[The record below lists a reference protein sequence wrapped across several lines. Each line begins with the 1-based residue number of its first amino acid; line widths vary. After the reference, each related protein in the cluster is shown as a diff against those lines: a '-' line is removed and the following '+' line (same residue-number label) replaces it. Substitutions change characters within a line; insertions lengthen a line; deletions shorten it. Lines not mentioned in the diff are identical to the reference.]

1 MSYLNSPRLTFAG
14 QFQADPSTVNND
26 PYHFDNETFRP
37 NYQEFN
43 DADNM
48 NGWWNPEGTA
58 AWRFL
63 GCTVTSVTY
72 KDGTTVTDP
81 KKDPII
87 GMWIMDADSRA
98 AGKIVDLDPQQQSVS
113 MLWGVVIRIVSGEKC
128 LVKGDFE
135 PVAFTGIWWIRS
147 NTLQQSAGASATYQ
161 SVIDNLEWTDFP
173 EIKSRYLDELKQES
187 PDRLSIKF
195 NVDIYSQDNTS
206 SGFTLGRVVGSIG
219 PSKKEEPK
227 HFTIGRQL
235 IPALALNWHIPG
247 YLPLPDNKIYI
258 ASALVDENTQQV
270 LLDLGNSLMTTGADG
285 KILESRK
292 LTLAVNKGAQDYE
305 TLGPINYNSKNWYEQ
320 NGGIVSVKLTGEQ
333 ITLAQTYPLA
343 IMNGKTSLIEEVPDY
358 VRADQFVFRM
368 NPGEDATIDFYAS
381 HLGKLQSGQ
390 SIVCEFQKYLIDIIG
405 QANGSPATSTP
416 NILDFKKSV
425 VTNKAGKA
433 TLKVSASDP
442 KNPRGFIDGQVYA
455 LWYYIKGQATADFSL
470 DYSQGVS
477 YNQSIVPTTLAAV
490 NPNNFVSILVFDSVP
505 KAVVKK
511 PTWKDIQ
518 PIMQQ
523 YANLYPLMSKGVFNL
538 ANKDVVDANA
548 EILKFVFSKEKTDPN
563 YMPVT
568 RDLSR
573 DKQQMIINYLNGVLA
588 AKGTK
593 KSVTIRKP

>member
-43 DADNM
+43 DADNL
-48 NGWWNPEGTA
+48 NGWWNPDGTA
-58 AWRFL
+58 NWRFL
-63 GCTVTSVTY
+63 GCAVTSVTY

-98 AGKIVDLDPQQQSVS
+98 AGKIVDLDSQQQSVS
-113 MLWGVVIRIVSGEKC
+113 MLWGVVVRIVSGEKC

-135 PVAFTGIWWIRS
+135 PVAFTDIWWVRS
-147 NTLQQSAGASATYQ
+147 NTLTASAGASATYQ
-161 SVIDNLEWTDFP
+161 SIIDNLEWTDFP

-195 NVDIYSQDNTS
+195 NVDTYSQDNTS
-206 SGFTLGRVVGSIG
+206 SQFTLGRVVGSIG

-227 HFTIGRQL
+227 HFTIGRAL
-235 IPALALNWHIPG
+235 IPALTLNPKIPG
-247 YLPLPDNKIYI
+247 YLPDNQIYM
-258 ASALVDENTQQV
+258 AYALVDENTQNV
-270 LLDLGNSLMTTGADG
+270 LVDLGNSLTTTGADG
-285 KILESRK
+285 QISETREFM
-292 LTLAVNKGAQDYE
+292 LAVKKGIQDYE
-305 TLGPINYNSKNWYEQ
+305 YLGAVNYNSPDWYEQ
-320 NGGIVSVKLTGEQ
+320 NGGVVSIKLTAKQME
-333 ITLAQTYPLA
+333 LAQTYPLA
-343 IMNGKTSLIEEVPDY
+343 IMCGNTSLIEEVADY

-368 NPGEDATIDFYAS
+368 NPGEDATINFYAS
-381 HLGKLQSGQ
+381 HLGKRKSGQ
-390 SIVCEFQKYLIDIIG
+390 TIVCEFQKYLIDIIG
-405 QANGSPATSTP
+405 QANGNPATSTP
-416 NILDFKKSV
+416 NILDFKESIVTDKS
-425 VTNKAGKA
+425 GKA

-442 KNPRGFIDGQVYA
+442 KNPREFIDGQVYA
-455 LWYYIKGQATADFSL
+455 LWYYIKGQPTADFSL

-477 YNQSIVPTTLAAV
+477 LNSSIVPTTLAAV

-505 KAVVKK
+505 KAVVKNPK
-511 PTWKDIQ
+511 WEDIQ
-518 PIMQQ
+518 PTMQQ
-523 YANLYPLMSKGVFNL
+523 YANLYPLMSKGIFNL
-538 ANKDVVDANA
+538 ADKQVVDANA

-573 DKQQMIINYLNGVLA
+573 DKQQMIINYLDGVLNK
-588 AKGTK
+588 KGTK
-593 KSVTIRKP
+593 KSVTTRKP

>member
-26 PYHFDNETFRP
+26 PYHFDNENFRP

-43 DADNM
+43 DADNL
-48 NGWWNPEGTA
+48 NGWWNPDGTGS
-58 AWRFL
+58 WRFL

-87 GMWIMDADSRA
+87 GMWIMDADSRV
-98 AGKIVDLDPQQQSVS
+98 AGKIVDLDSQQQSVS
-113 MLWGVVIRIVSGEKC
+113 MLWGVVVRIVSGEKC

-135 PVAFTGIWWIRS
+135 PIAFTDIWWVRS
-147 NTLQQSAGASATYQ
+147 ATLQASAGASAAYQ
-161 SVIDNLEWTDFP
+161 SVLSNLEWSDFP

-195 NVDIYSQDNTS
+195 NVDTYSQDKTS
-206 SGFTLGRVVGSIG
+206 SQFTLGRVVGNIG

-235 IPALALNWHIPG
+235 IPALTLNANIPG
-247 YLPLPDNKIYI
+247 YLPDNQIYI
-258 ASALVDENTQQV
+258 ASALVDESTEQV
-270 LLDLGNSLMTTGADG
+270 LVDLGNSLMTTGADG
-285 KILESRK
+285 QISESRK

-305 TLGPINYNSKNWYEQ
+305 TLGAVNYTSKNWYEQ
-320 NGGIVSVKLTGEQ
+320 NGGIVSIKLTSEQ
-333 ITLAQTYPLA
+333 MTLAQTYPLA

-390 SIVCEFQKYLIDIIG
+390 TIVCEFQKYLIDIIG
-405 QANGSPATSTP
+405 QANGNPATSTP

-425 VTNKAGKA
+425 VTNKSGKA
-433 TLKVSASDP
+433 ILKVSASDP

-455 LWYYIKGQATADFSL
+455 LWYYIKGQPTADFSL
-470 DYSQGVS
+470 DFSQGVS
-477 YNQSIVPTTLAAV
+477 YNPSIIPTTLAAI

-518 PIMQQ
+518 PTMQQ
-523 YANLYPLMSKGVFNL
+523 YANLYPLMSKGIFNL
-538 ANKDVVDANA
+538 ADKQVVDDNA

-573 DKQQMIINYLNGVLA
+573 DKQQMIINYLDGVLA

-593 KSVTIRKP
+593 KSVTTRKP